1 MGSIKKFILFI
12 TYDDQM
18 IEYVLPGMND
28 RKYMLNLY
36 NKTGIE
42 DMEVSLE
49 VWDGKWY
56 ICSNSLVRISRE
68 HKVVQE
74 QEISAGL
81 IFNGKIYKS
90 GFRFQVRIGQLD
102 KEQTGFYKY
111 MFAGTQT
118 INTGQDASCHFSLSG
133 EYISKYHATI
143 VRQGSSWYLEDHST
157 NGTYVNGRRIN
168 RRVELQYADEIGVMD
183 FKFIFLEKVI
193 AVNHNSQ
200 LQSRLSL
207 VQEEQVTQKT
217 KRAALQWFSRSPR
230 FIEPLDIE
238 ELEIEAPPAVSK
250 KKKMPLYLMIGPS
263 ITMPI
268 PILVMVLFNVAV
280 NSTSNPINYMGM
292 AISVILFA
300 AMGIMW
306 TMLRKNYEESME
318 IEEGQVREQSYRNY
332 IEKNEQLIL
341 QKETTNKRI
350 LENTYVSSARL
361 LSQIQRQDT
370 FLWNRNINHE
380 DFLTVRI
387 GVGAIKSPNELKIPK
402 QRFSLDDD
410 ALADLPRQVYERH
423 EMMVQTPKTL
433 DLREHKII
441 GVIGE
446 KSFLNQMSN
455 SLIIQVAALHSYL
468 DVKMVF
474 LMGKG
479 EWEREW
485 SWVKWLPH
493 TFSQNKKVRY
503 VSDNDESYDVV
514 QHELIE
520 EIKRRTELEKQNQN
534 DGKKTMNRT
543 HYLIFVTNREQLH
556 NSSLYQYMVSDKDY
570 GITFILLYGELS
582 RLPNE
587 CKYILENTQTYS
599 GAYQLDKSIGRVNM
613 LQFEGVSSH
622 KAEPFARSLNKYV
635 IQELGQSELPE
646 TIDYLSMIGIGK
658 LEQWNLLKH
667 YKENRSF
674 EGIRSFIGIMPGN
687 KPMYL
692 DIHEKK
698 FGPHGLIAGT
708 TGSGKS
714 ELIQTFILSL
724 ALNYHPSEVAFI
736 LIDYK
741 GGGMANLFQGIP
753 HVAGMILNLNEDG
766 EEVAVDQNQTRRM
779 LLSIRSEL
787 KRREKIFNRYKVN
800 KIDDYM
806 RLYREGK
813 ATEPLP
819 HLIIISDEFA
829 ELKKEQPE
837 FIKELVSTARVGRS
851 IGVHLILATQKPA
864 GVVDDEIFSNSR
876 FKICLRVQ
884 DKTDS
889 NEMLK
894 RPEAAWLSVT
904 GRAYFQLG
912 NNEIFEM
919 FQSGYSGAEYEPKE
933 EVASADDQEVNMITI
948 TGIPA
953 VVLQKQ
959 EKNSEES
966 ISQIKACIDYI
977 KVIANEN
984 GIAAARPLW
993 LPALSKE
1000 IDIHDINVENIMFA
1014 GSIKAVVG
1022 MIDNPESQSQ
1032 YPYYIDFSEF
1042 SNLMIVGNQGCGK
1055 STFIQT
1061 ILYSMAMNYH
1071 SDDVNF
1077 YILDFSSGLLHNF
1090 MKLPHCGNVAQVDEE
1105 DSVNRTIRYLISV
1118 IEERNQIFKKAGV
1131 GGFWEFKKISKEP
1144 MPLLLLVI
1152 DNYFAFGENYESL
1165 EGDITTLLRS
1175 GFRCGIQVIVS
1186 ANRMNDMKF
1195 RLRQNITRVVPLQ
1208 LNERM
1213 DYMEA
1218 LGSYLAGFTAT
1229 VRGRGLCKE
1238 EEILEFQTALVSS
1251 EKTEYERIRKVS
1263 AEFEAMAKT
1272 EKYHARSILVLP
1284 ENETYGEFLEK
1295 MPEEMLEDYIP
1306 IGYEQKEIQ
1315 PYTVSLKESFCYLIS
1330 GIGRKGVDNL
1340 LENTTEYL
1348 AATEN
1353 LPTKKELYLVHLN
1366 KNCAIEEERAEA
1378 VYKNDEDIFSMLLF
1392 LKEEFTKRNKWRKEY
1407 LAEGKEERLY
1417 SILKKEFAQLF
1428 FIIDDFTAFLELVY
1442 KSHGTESYFPI
1453 TELFFK
1459 EGKGLGIYFIAG
1471 IDTGNSASAVYTQA
1485 YKNFTNEK
1493 KGIHL
1498 GGQLNQQNLFQFQ
1511 IPITKQLTRLDDNIG
1526 CFVEKETPYSVF
1538 IPWNQ
1543 SQ

>member
-118 INTGQDASCHFSLSG
+118 INIGQDASCHFSLSG

-599 GAYQLDKSIGRVNM
+599 GAY
-613 LQFEGVSSH
+613 
-622 KAEPFARSLNKYV
+622 
-635 IQELGQSELPE
+635 
-646 TIDYLSMIGIGK
+646 
-658 LEQWNLLKH
+658 
-667 YKENRSF
+667 
-674 EGIRSFIGIMPGN
+674 
-687 KPMYL
+687 
-692 DIHEKK
+692 
-698 FGPHGLIAGT
+698 
-708 TGSGKS
+708 
-714 ELIQTFILSL
+714 
-724 ALNYHPSEVAFI
+724 
-736 LIDYK
+736 
-741 GGGMANLFQGIP
+741 
-753 HVAGMILNLNEDG
+753 
-766 EEVAVDQNQTRRM
+766 
-779 LLSIRSEL
+779 
-787 KRREKIFNRYKVN
+787 
-800 KIDDYM
+800 
-806 RLYREGK
+806 
-813 ATEPLP
+813 
-819 HLIIISDEFA
+819 
-829 ELKKEQPE
+829 
-837 FIKELVSTARVGRS
+837 
-851 IGVHLILATQKPA
+851 
-864 GVVDDEIFSNSR
+864 
-876 FKICLRVQ
+876 
-884 DKTDS
+884 
-889 NEMLK
+889 
-894 RPEAAWLSVT
+894 
-904 GRAYFQLG
+904 
-912 NNEIFEM
+912 
-919 FQSGYSGAEYEPKE
+919 
-933 EVASADDQEVNMITI
+933 
-948 TGIPA
+948 
-953 VVLQKQ
+953 
-959 EKNSEES
+959 
-966 ISQIKACIDYI
+966 
-977 KVIANEN
+977 
-984 GIAAARPLW
+984 
-993 LPALSKE
+993 
-1000 IDIHDINVENIMFA
+1000 
-1014 GSIKAVVG
+1014 
-1022 MIDNPESQSQ
+1022 
-1032 YPYYIDFSEF
+1032 
-1042 SNLMIVGNQGCGK
+1042 
-1055 STFIQT
+1055 
-1061 ILYSMAMNYH
+1061 
-1071 SDDVNF
+1071 
-1077 YILDFSSGLLHNF
+1077 
-1090 MKLPHCGNVAQVDEE
+1090 
-1105 DSVNRTIRYLISV
+1105 
-1118 IEERNQIFKKAGV
+1118 
-1131 GGFWEFKKISKEP
+1131 
-1144 MPLLLLVI
+1144 
-1152 DNYFAFGENYESL
+1152 
-1165 EGDITTLLRS
+1165 
-1175 GFRCGIQVIVS
+1175 
-1186 ANRMNDMKF
+1186 
-1195 RLRQNITRVVPLQ
+1195 
-1208 LNERM
+1208 
-1213 DYMEA
+1213 
-1218 LGSYLAGFTAT
+1218 
-1229 VRGRGLCKE
+1229 
-1238 EEILEFQTALVSS
+1238 
-1251 EKTEYERIRKVS
+1251 
-1263 AEFEAMAKT
+1263 
-1272 EKYHARSILVLP
+1272 
-1284 ENETYGEFLEK
+1284 
-1295 MPEEMLEDYIP
+1295 
-1306 IGYEQKEIQ
+1306 
-1315 PYTVSLKESFCYLIS
+1315 
-1330 GIGRKGVDNL
+1330 
-1340 LENTTEYL
+1340 
-1348 AATEN
+1348 
-1353 LPTKKELYLVHLN
+1353 
-1366 KNCAIEEERAEA
+1366 
-1378 VYKNDEDIFSMLLF
+1378 
-1392 LKEEFTKRNKWRKEY
+1392 
-1407 LAEGKEERLY
+1407 
-1417 SILKKEFAQLF
+1417 
-1428 FIIDDFTAFLELVY
+1428 
-1442 KSHGTESYFPI
+1442 
-1453 TELFFK
+1453 
-1459 EGKGLGIYFIAG
+1459 
-1471 IDTGNSASAVYTQA
+1471 
-1485 YKNFTNEK
+1485 
-1493 KGIHL
+1493 
-1498 GGQLNQQNLFQFQ
+1498 
-1511 IPITKQLTRLDDNIG
+1511 
-1526 CFVEKETPYSVF
+1526 
-1538 IPWNQ
+1538 
-1543 SQ
+1543 

>member
-1 MGSIKKFILFI
+1 M
-12 TYDDQM
+12 
-18 IEYVLPGMND
+18 
-28 RKYMLNLY
+28 
-36 NKTGIE
+36 
-42 DMEVSLE
+42 
-49 VWDGKWY
+49 
-56 ICSNSLVRISRE
+56 
-68 HKVVQE
+68 
-74 QEISAGL
+74 
-81 IFNGKIYKS
+81 
-90 GFRFQVRIGQLD
+90 
-102 KEQTGFYKY
+102 
-111 MFAGTQT
+111 
-118 INTGQDASCHFSLSG
+118 
-133 EYISKYHATI
+133 
-143 VRQGSSWYLEDHST
+143 
-157 NGTYVNGRRIN
+157 
-168 RRVELQYADEIGVMD
+168 
-183 FKFIFLEKVI
+183 
-193 AVNHNSQ
+193 
-200 LQSRLSL
+200 
-207 VQEEQVTQKT
+207 
-217 KRAALQWFSRSPR
+217 
-230 FIEPLDIE
+230 
-238 ELEIEAPPAVSK
+238 
-250 KKKMPLYLMIGPS
+250 
-263 ITMPI
+263 
-268 PILVMVLFNVAV
+268 
-280 NSTSNPINYMGM
+280 
-292 AISVILFA
+292 
-300 AMGIMW
+300 
-306 TMLRKNYEESME
+306 
-318 IEEGQVREQSYRNY
+318 
-332 IEKNEQLIL
+332 
-341 QKETTNKRI
+341 
-350 LENTYVSSARL
+350 
-361 LSQIQRQDT
+361 
-370 FLWNRNINHE
+370 
-380 DFLTVRI
+380 
-387 GVGAIKSPNELKIPK
+387 
-402 QRFSLDDD
+402 
-410 ALADLPRQVYERH
+410 
-423 EMMVQTPKTL
+423 
-433 DLREHKII
+433 
-441 GVIGE
+441 
-446 KSFLNQMSN
+446 
-455 SLIIQVAALHSYL
+455 
-468 DVKMVF
+468 
-474 LMGKG
+474 
-479 EWEREW
+479 
-485 SWVKWLPH
+485 
-493 TFSQNKKVRY
+493 
-503 VSDNDESYDVV
+503 
-514 QHELIE
+514 
-520 EIKRRTELEKQNQN
+520 
-534 DGKKTMNRT
+534 
-543 HYLIFVTNREQLH
+543 
-556 NSSLYQYMVSDKDY
+556 
-570 GITFILLYGELS
+570 
-582 RLPNE
+582 
-587 CKYILENTQTYS
+587 
-599 GAYQLDKSIGRVNM
+599 
-613 LQFEGVSSH
+613 
-622 KAEPFARSLNKYV
+622 
-635 IQELGQSELPE
+635 
-646 TIDYLSMIGIGK
+646 
-658 LEQWNLLKH
+658 
-667 YKENRSF
+667 
-674 EGIRSFIGIMPGN
+674 
-687 KPMYL
+687 
-692 DIHEKK
+692 
-698 FGPHGLIAGT
+698 
-708 TGSGKS
+708 
-714 ELIQTFILSL
+714 
-724 ALNYHPSEVAFI
+724 
-736 LIDYK
+736 
-741 GGGMANLFQGIP
+741 
-753 HVAGMILNLNEDG
+753 
-766 EEVAVDQNQTRRM
+766 
-779 LLSIRSEL
+779 
-787 KRREKIFNRYKVN
+787 
-800 KIDDYM
+800 
-806 RLYREGK
+806 
-813 ATEPLP
+813 P

-1407 LAEGKEERLY
+1407 LVEGKEERLY
-1417 SILKKEFAQLF
+1417 STLKKEFAQLF

>member
-1 MGSIKKFILFI
+1 MGSVKKFILFI

-18 IEYVLPGMND
+18 LEYVLPGMND
-28 RKYMLNLY
+28 RKYTLNLY

-42 DMEVSLE
+42 NMEISLE

-56 ICSNSLVRISRE
+56 ICSNSQVRISRN
-68 HKVVQE
+68 HKIVQE
-74 QEISAGL
+74 QELESGA
-81 IFNGKIYKS
+81 IFNAKVYKN
-90 GFRFQVRIGQLD
+90 GFHFQIRIGQLD
-102 KEQTGFYKY
+102 EEQTGFYKY
-111 MFAGTQT
+111 MLEGRDR
-118 INTGQDASCHFSLSG
+118 INIGQDTSCHFCLSND
-133 EYISKYHATI
+133 YISKYHATL
-143 VRQGSSWYLEDHST
+143 VRQDNRWYLEDHST
-157 NGTYVNGRRIN
+157 NGTYVNGKRIS
-168 RRVELQYADEIGVMD
+168 RRVEIEYADEIGVMD

-193 AVNHNSQ
+193 AVNHNS
-200 LQSRLSL
+200 LLRTSL
-207 VQEEQVTQKT
+207 PIVQEERVTQKT
-217 KRAALQWFSRSPR
+217 KHAVLQWFSRSPR
-230 FIEPLDIE
+230 FIEPLDVE
-238 ELEIEAPPAVSK
+238 ELEIEAPPGLSK
-250 KKKMPLYLMIGPS
+250 KKKMPLYLTIGPS

-306 TMLRKNYEESME
+306 TMLRKNYEESTE
-318 IEEGQVREQSYRNY
+318 IEEAQTREQSYMNY
-332 IEKNEQLIL
+332 IEKNEQLISK
-341 QKETTNKRI
+341 KESTNKRI
-350 LENTYVSSARL
+350 LENTYLSSSRILAL
-361 LSQIQRQDT
+361 IQKQDT
-370 FLWNRNINHE
+370 FLWNRNVNHE

-402 QRFSLDDD
+402 QRFSIDND

-423 EMMVQTPKTL
+423 EMIMQTPKTI
-433 DLREHKII
+433 DLREHKIV

-446 KSFLNQMSN
+446 RNFLTQMSN
-455 SLIIQVAALHSYL
+455 SLIIQTAALHSYL
-468 DVKMVF
+468 DVKMAF
-474 LMGKG
+474 IMGKG
-479 EWEREW
+479 EWERQW

-503 VSDNDESYDVV
+503 ISNTDESYEIV

-520 EIKRRTELEKQNQN
+520 EIKRREDLEKQNGN
-534 DGKKTMNRT
+534 NRNKTINRT
-543 HYLIFVTNREQLH
+543 HYLVFVTNREQLH
-556 NSSLYQYMVSDKDY
+556 NSSLYQYMVSEQDY

-587 CKYILENTQTYS
+587 CKYILENTPTYS
-599 GAYQLDKSIGRVNM
+599 GAYQLDRSIGRVNM
-613 LQFEGVSSH
+613 LQFEGISSQQ
-622 KAEPFARSLNKYV
+622 AEPFARKLNRYV

-646 TIDYLSMIGIGK
+646 SIDYLSMIGIGK

-667 YKENRSF
+667 YKENRSY

-753 HVAGMILNLNEDG
+753 HIAGMILNLDDNG
-766 EEVAVDQNQTRRM
+766 EEAGVDQNQTRRM

-813 ATEPLP
+813 ASEPLP

-912 NNEIFEM
+912 NNEVFEM

-948 TGIPA
+948 TGTPA
-953 VVLQKQ
+953 VVLQKK

-966 ISQIKACIDYI
+966 VSQIKACIDYI
-977 KVIANEN
+977 KDVTSEN
-984 GIAAARPLW
+984 GIGAVRPLW
-993 LPALSKE
+993 LPALSGE
-1000 IDIHDINVENIMFA
+1000 IDIHKIKVDGISFT
-1014 GSIKAVVG
+1014 GTIKAIVG
-1022 MIDNPESQSQ
+1022 MIDNPETQSQ
-1032 YPYYIDFSEF
+1032 YPYVLDFSEF

-1061 ILYSMAMNYH
+1061 ILYSMAMHY
-1071 SDDVNF
+1071 SSKDVNF

-1090 MKLPHCGNVAQVDEE
+1090 MKLPHCGNVAQADEE
-1105 DSVNRTIRYLISV
+1105 DAVSRTIRYLISV
-1118 IEERNQIFKKAGV
+1118 IEERNRIFKKAGV

-1165 EGDITTLLRS
+1165 EGDVTTLLRS
-1175 GFRCGIQVIVS
+1175 GFRCGIQVVVS

-1195 RLRQNITRVVPLQ
+1195 RLRQNVTRIVPLQ

-1218 LGSYLAGFTAT
+1218 LGGYLGGFTAT
-1229 VRGRGLCKE
+1229 ARGRGLCKE
-1238 EEILEFQTALVSS
+1238 DEILEFQTALVSN
-1251 EKTEYERIRKVS
+1251 ERTEYERIRKIS
-1263 AEFEAMAKT
+1263 AEFEEIAKK
-1272 EKYHARSILVLP
+1272 EKHHAHSILVLP
-1284 ENETYGEFLEK
+1284 ENETYAEFLEK
-1295 MPEEMLEDYIP
+1295 MPEEILEDYIP

-1315 PYTVSLKESFCYLIS
+1315 PYTMNLKENFCYLIS
-1330 GIGRKGVDNL
+1330 GIGRRGVDNL
-1340 LENTTEYL
+1340 LENMREYI
-1348 AATEN
+1348 AATES
-1353 LPTKKELYLVHLN
+1353 LPTRKKLYLVHLN
-1366 KNCAIEEERAEA
+1366 EDWNTEESGTEA
-1378 VYKNDEDIFSMLLF
+1378 VYRNDEDIFSMLLL
-1392 LKEEFTKRNKWRKEY
+1392 LKDEFTARNKWRKEY
-1407 LAEGKEERLY
+1407 LSEGKPEELY
-1417 SILKKEFAQLF
+1417 AAMKKEFPQMF
-1428 FIIDDFTAFLELVY
+1428 FLIDDFTAFLELVY
-1442 KSHGTESYFPI
+1442 KSHETESYFPI

-1471 IDTGNSASAVYTQA
+1471 MDAGNSASAVYTQA

-1511 IPITKQLTRLDDNIG
+1511 IPITKQLTRLEDNIG
-1526 CFVEKETPYSVF
+1526 CLIEKEIPYSIF

-1543 SQ
+1543 RE

>member
-1 MGSIKKFILFI
+1 
-12 TYDDQM
+12 
-18 IEYVLPGMND
+18 
-28 RKYMLNLY
+28 
-36 NKTGIE
+36 
-42 DMEVSLE
+42 
-49 VWDGKWY
+49 
-56 ICSNSLVRISRE
+56 
-68 HKVVQE
+68 
-74 QEISAGL
+74 
-81 IFNGKIYKS
+81 
-90 GFRFQVRIGQLD
+90 
-102 KEQTGFYKY
+102 
-111 MFAGTQT
+111 
-118 INTGQDASCHFSLSG
+118 
-133 EYISKYHATI
+133 
-143 VRQGSSWYLEDHST
+143 
-157 NGTYVNGRRIN
+157 
-168 RRVELQYADEIGVMD
+168 VELQYADEIGVMD